1 MATPNVSA
9 VTISTANP
17 NRDGTGTIS
26 TGWTAGA
33 SGGYV
38 EQIFIK
44 ATGRTDPGMVRGFF
58 HDGSAFFLRFEILV
72 PLVIPDRLTPTFEAT
87 LTFPTDNSI
96 GLLLDNTQ
104 TLRFSTDLGQE
115 FDITVHGF
123 DN

>member
-17 NRDGTGTIS
+17 NRDGSGTIG

-33 SGGYV
+33 SGGYI
-38 EQIFIK
+38 EQICIK
-44 ATGRTDPGMVRGFF
+44 ATGRTDPGMVRIFF
-58 HDGSAFFLRFEILV
+58 HNGSAYFLRFEVPV

-87 LTFPTDNSI
+87 LSFPTDNSI
-96 GLLLDNTQ
+96 GLIVDNAQ
-104 TLRFSTDLGQE
+104 TIQFSTDLGQE
-115 FDITVHGF
+115 FDITTHGY